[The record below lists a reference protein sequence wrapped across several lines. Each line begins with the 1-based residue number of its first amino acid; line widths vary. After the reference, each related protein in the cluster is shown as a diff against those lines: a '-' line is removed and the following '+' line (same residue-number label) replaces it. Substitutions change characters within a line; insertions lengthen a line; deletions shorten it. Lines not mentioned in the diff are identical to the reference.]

1 MAKIGVQAMMLK
13 EKFTELGAYET
24 LKMISEIGYSYI
36 ELSQIPMTEENVK
49 EIKRASEDFNI
60 KVVAMS
66 AALEEIEGIKQENLK
81 NDFDK
86 IVNDC
91 KTLDCNFLRIGIL
104 PFHCMGSIEKMIEFS
119 NKMEEIAKKLDKY
132 GINLYYHIHHIEFE
146 KYEGKF
152 ILDIIKE
159 NTNKIGFEID
169 VHWAYRGGVNPV
181 DLLKKYSGRVDLV
194 HLKDYKV
201 GKFNMEALKYLKQEK
216 AKEFFQ
222 AFVSSVQFAE
232 VGEGTLNFKEIIPE
246 AIKAGAK
253 YLLVEQDD
261 TYGVDSFES
270 LKISARNLKKM
281 GFGNLF

>member
-104 PFHCMGSIEKMIEFS
+104 PFYCMGSIEKMIEFS

-216 AKEFFQ
+216 TKEFFQ

-246 AIKAGAK
+246 AIKARAK

-270 LKISARNLKKM
+270 LKISTRNLKKM